1 MSKGA
6 RPAKLVGIVGTATDV
21 GKTWVASRWLTQ
33 LRAQGLRVAARKPVQ
48 SYAVDTTQRDAKILA
63 DATGELVQ
71 VVCKPHRSYEL
82 PMSPPI
88 AADMLGRP
96 RIEVCDLADELEWP
110 NDIDVGLV
118 ETVGGVRSPLAHD
131 GDSVDLLTRLSVDN
145 VLLVADAGLGAI
157 NAVRL
162 ALARLGG
169 FRTVVFL
176 NRFDRSSA
184 THVANVE
191 WLERHDRLRVL
202 TEVTNL

>member
-1 MSKGA
+1 MAS
-6 RPAKLVGIVGTATDV
+6 RPVRLVGVVGTATDV
-21 GKTWVASRWLTQ
+21 GKTWVASRWLAR

-48 SYAVDTTQRDAKILA
+48 SYAVDTTQLDAKVLA
-63 DATGELVQ
+63 DATGEPVQ
-71 VVCKPHRSYEL
+71 AVCRPHRSYEL
-82 PMSPPI
+82 PMAPPI
-88 AADMLGRP
+88 AANRLDRP
-96 RIEVCDLADELEWP
+96 RIYLDELVDEMAWP

-118 ETVGGVRSPLAHD
+118 ETVGGACSPLAHD
-131 GDSVDLLTRLSVDN
+131 ADSVDLLRRLMVDD

-162 ALARLGG
+162 TLARLAG

-202 TEVTNL
+202 TEVTHL